1 MLFTQVIFIFQELN
15 HLRAAAVLMT
25 FIMVVSILTSIA
37 IVHRIL
43 MATSVLKAS
52 IYVTQ
57 TKI

>member
-52 IYVTQ
+52 INLTQ

>member
-52 IYVTQ
+52 KYLTQ

>member
-37 IVHRIL
+37 IVHRII

-52 IYVTQ
+52 IYLTH